1 MKNNKNL
8 FNKKWLIVVFAL
20 TIGLNSCMDDLIKM
34 PTNDITADKQFNSV
48 AGYKQAMV
56 SVYSNLVYGQFLRF
70 YWGMQEYTTDEAVST
85 WNDDGGN
92 AVFHQLSWSADAPSI
107 NFVYSTALNTIT
119 YCNNYLNESTDEKIS
134 ERGFTGADATQIR
147 QFRAEIRFL
156 RAYNFWVLMDLYGN
170 PPFPT
175 QESLGF
181 SAPQQ
186 IQRKDLFTFI
196 ETELKA
202 IEPDLADARTNEW
215 GRPDKAAAWALLS
228 RMYLNGKV
236 YTGNEYFTQAIT
248 YCKNIIASGYSLEN
262 KYSWLMLA
270 DNHLNTNEF
279 IFTLNYN
286 NTNQTWYGTNFLI
299 LGAANVPAS
308 INGLSGSWNTHRFT
322 QQIPALFPTAD
333 TTVDKRAMFYTT
345 GQKLNVADV
354 SVSTDG
360 YSSYKYRNLNRD
372 GSTVFQNNSF
382 NNLSDVDF
390 PVFRMAEIYL
400 TYAEAVLR
408 GGTGGDLST
417 ALSYINKLRGRAYAN
432 NPASTLGN
440 ITSGQLTLNFI
451 LDEKGREMYWEA
463 QRRTDL
469 VRHNK
474 LTTADYLWAWKG
486 NALAGRSVDDKFN
499 LFPIPTADLL
509 ANPNLE
515 QIPNY

>member
-1 MKNNKNL
+1 MKNIIYKL
-8 FNKKWLIVVFAL
+8 DKKWLAVLLTL
-20 TIGLNSCMDDLIKM
+20 TIGLSSCMDDLIKM

-175 QESLGF
+175 EESLGF

-248 YCKNIIASGYSLEN
+248 YCKNIIAAGYSLEN

-279 IFTLNYN
+279 IFTINYN

-390 PVFRMAEIYL
+390 PVFRLAEIYL

>member
-1 MKNNKNL
+1 MKNINYK
-8 FNKKWLIVVFAL
+8 FNKKWLVIALTL
-20 TIGLNSCMDDLIKM
+20 TIGLSSCLDDLVKL
-34 PTNDITADKQFNSV
+34 PTNDITADKQFKSV
-48 AGYKQAMV
+48 EGYKQAMV
-56 SVYSNLVYGQFLRF
+56 SIFSNLAYGQFLRF

-92 AVFHQLSWSADAPSI
+92 AVFHQLAWSADAPSI
-107 NFVYSTALNTIT
+107 TYVYSTMLNTIT
-119 YCNNYLNESTDEKIS
+119 YCNNFLNESTDEKIVA
-134 ERGFTGADATQIR
+134 RGFSTTDAAQIR

-175 QESLGF
+175 EKSLGF
-181 SAPQQ
+181 SAPEQ
-186 IQRKDLFTFI
+186 IQRKDLFAFI

-248 YCKNIIASGYSLEN
+248 YCKNIIAAGYTLESQ
-262 KYSWLMLA
+262 YSWLMLA

-279 IFTLNYN
+279 ILTINYN
-286 NTNQTWYGTNFLI
+286 NTNQTWNGTNFLV
-299 LGAANVPAS
+299 LGAASVPAS

-372 GSTVFQNNSF
+372 GSTVIQNNSF

-390 PVFRMAEIYL
+390 PVFRLAEIYL

-408 GGTGGDLST
+408 GGTGGDLTT

-440 ITSGQLTLNFI
+440 ITSGQLTVDFI
-451 LDEKGREMYWEA
+451 LNEKGREMYWEA

-486 NALAGRSVDDKFN
+486 NALAGTAVDDKFN
-499 LFPIPTADLL
+499 LFPIPTSDLL

-515 QIPNY
+515 QIDNY

>member
-1 MKNNKNL
+1 MKNIIYIL
-8 FNKKWLIVVFAL
+8 NKKGLAVLL
-20 TIGLNSCMDDLIKM
+20 TLSIGLSSCMDDLIKL
-34 PTNDITADKQFNSV
+34 PTNDITADKQFSSV

-56 SVYSNLVYGQFLRF
+56 SVYSNLVYGQFLRY

-92 AVFHQLSWSADAPSI
+92 AVFHQLAWSADAPAI
-107 NFVYSTALNTIT
+107 NYVYSTALNTIT
-119 YCNNYLNESTDEKIS
+119 YCNNYLNESTDDKIAA
-134 ERGFTGADATQIR
+134 RGFTGVDATQIR
-147 QFRAEIRFL
+147 QFRAEVRFL

-175 QESLGF
+175 EESLGF

-186 IQRKDLFTFI
+186 IQRKDLFAFI
-196 ETELKA
+196 ESELKA
-202 IEPDLADARTNEW
+202 IEPDLADARTNER

-236 YTGNEYFTQAIT
+236 YTGNEYYTQAIT
-248 YCKNIIASGYSLEN
+248 YCNNIIAAGYSLEN
-262 KYSWLMLA
+262 QYSWLMLA

-286 NTNQTWYGTNFLI
+286 NANQTWYGTNFLI
-299 LGAANVPAS
+299 LGPANVPAS
-308 INGLSGSWNTHRFT
+308 INGLSGSWNNFRFT
-322 QQIPALFPTAD
+322 QQLPALFPTAD

-345 GQKLNVADV
+345 GQKLKVTDIT
-354 SVSTDG
+354 SKTDG
-360 YSSYKYRNLNRD
+360 YSGYKYRNINRD
-372 GSTVFQNNSF
+372 GSSVFQNNSF

-390 PVFRMAEIYL
+390 PVFRLAEIYL

-408 GGTGGDLST
+408 GGTGGNLST

-474 LTTADYLWAWKG
+474 LTTADYVWAWKG
-486 NALAGRSVDDKFN
+486 NALEGRAVDDKFN

-509 ANPNLE
+509 ANPNLT